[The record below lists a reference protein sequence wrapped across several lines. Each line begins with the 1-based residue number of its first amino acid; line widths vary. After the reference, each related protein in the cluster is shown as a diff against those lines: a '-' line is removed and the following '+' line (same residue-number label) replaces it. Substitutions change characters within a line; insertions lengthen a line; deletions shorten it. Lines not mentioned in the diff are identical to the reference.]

1 MVGDMKWF
9 VAVLV
14 LSSIALAQ
22 IRVTLETPP
31 PPTITLSADVRIA
44 LVPGLVVV
52 ERVPE
57 PQGIIVVYRSSR
69 VAEVYAYHH
78 RDLVARGW
86 TRVKYQAGDGRYK
99 SEYRRGR
106 AKAKLEVR
114 DRRGRIEV
122 RVKEG

>member
-1 MVGDMKWF
+1 MKGL
-9 VAVLV
+9 LV
-14 LSSIALAQ
+14 LLVLGSLAFAQ
-22 IRVTLETPP
+22 IRVTLEAPP
-31 PPTITLSADVRIA
+31 PPILTISADVQIT

-57 PQGIIVVYRSSR
+57 PQGIVVVYHSNR

-86 TRVKYQAGDGRYK
+86 SRVKYQVGKGHYK
-99 SEYRRGR
+99 SEYRKGR

-114 DRRGRIEV
+114 DRQGRIEV

>member
-1 MVGDMKWF
+1 MKWF
-9 VAVLV
+9 VAMLV
-14 LSSIALAQ
+14 LGSVAFAQ
-22 IRVTLETPP
+22 IRVTLEAPP
-31 PPTITLSADVRIA
+31 PPTLVISADLRIA
-44 LVPGLVVV
+44 LVPSIVVV

-57 PQGIIVVYRSSR
+57 PQGILVVYRSSR

-78 RDLVARGW
+78 RDLIARGW
-86 TRVKYQAGDGRYK
+86 TRVKFQASDGRYK

-114 DRRGRIEV
+114 DRRGRVEV

>member
-1 MVGDMKWF
+1 MKVL

-22 IRVTLETPP
+22 LRVTLEAPS
-31 PPTITLSADVRIA
+31 PPTLTISADVRIA
-44 LVPGLVVV
+44 LVPGLLVV

-57 PQGIIVVYRSSR
+57 PQGIVVLYRSSR
-69 VAEVYAYHH
+69 VAEVYAHHH

-99 SEYRRGR
+99 SEYRKSR
-106 AKAKLEVR
+106 AKARLEVR

>member
-1 MVGDMKWF
+1 MKWF
-9 VAVLV
+9 VVMLV
-14 LSSIALAQ
+14 LSSVAFAQ
-22 IRVTLETPP
+22 IRVTLEAPP
-31 PPTITLSADVRIA
+31 PPTLIISADVRIA
-44 LVPGLVVV
+44 LVPGIVVV

-57 PQGIIVVYRSSR
+57 PQGILVVYRSSR

-86 TRVKYQAGDGRYK
+86 TRVRYQASDGRYK

-114 DRRGRIEV
+114 DRRGRVEV

>member
-1 MVGDMKWF
+1 MNRQWL
-9 VAVLV
+9 VAMLV
-14 LSSIALAQ
+14 LGSVALAQ
-22 IRVTLETPP
+22 IRVTLEAPP
-31 PPTITLSADVRIA
+31 PPTLVVSADVRIT
-44 LVPGLVVV
+44 LVPGVVVV

-57 PQGIIVVYRSSR
+57 PQGILVVYQSSR

>member
-1 MVGDMKWF
+1 MRGLF
-9 VAVLV
+9 ILLV
-14 LSSIALAQ
+14 LGSVAFAQ
-22 IRVTLETPP
+22 IRVTLEAPP
-31 PPTITLSADVRIA
+31 PPTLTISADVRIT

-57 PQGIIVVYRSSR
+57 PQGIVVVYRSSR
-69 VAEVYAYHH
+69 VAEVYDYHH

-86 TRVKYQAGDGRYK
+86 TRVKYQVGNGQYK
-99 SEYRRGR
+99 SEYRKGR

-122 RVKEG
+122 QVKEG

>member
-1 MVGDMKWF
+1 MRGVMVL
-9 VAVLV
+9 LV
-14 LSSIALAQ
+14 LSSMAFAQ
-22 IRVTLETPP
+22 IRVTLEAPP
-31 PPTITLSADVRIA
+31 PPTLTISADIRIA

-57 PQGIIVVYRSSR
+57 PQGIVVVYRSSR
-69 VAEVYAYHH
+69 AAEVYAHHH

-86 TRVKYQAGDGRYK
+86 TRVKYQAGGGHYK
-99 SEYRRGR
+99 SEYRKGR